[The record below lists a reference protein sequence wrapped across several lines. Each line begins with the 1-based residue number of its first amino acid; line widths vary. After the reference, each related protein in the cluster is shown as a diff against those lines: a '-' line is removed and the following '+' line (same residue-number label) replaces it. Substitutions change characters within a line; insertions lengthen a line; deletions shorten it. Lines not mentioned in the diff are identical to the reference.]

1 MTIVAVLPTLYPD
14 NDFAM
19 RGKLKDLNLTT
30 AEIQSLLAGVVT
42 AFFAATKG
50 GAQVGALTTTLT
62 HIDDDVWLLLFDA
75 SILTDTVLQAAFT
88 ATSLAYLCVVYAN
101 GFKVWYTIPYL
112 RYRDGVV
119 G

>member
-1 MTIVAVLPTLYPD
+1 MTTATLPSLYPD

-19 RGKLKDLNLTT
+19 RGKLKELNLTT
-30 AEIQSLLAGVVT
+30 AEVEALLSGTVT

-62 HIDDDVWLLLFDA
+62 HVEDDTWLLVFDA
-75 SILTDTVLQAAFT
+75 TLLTDVVLQAAFAAT
-88 ATSLAYLCVVYAN
+88 ALAYLCVVYAN
-101 GFKVWYTIPYL
+101 GFRVWYTIPYL